1 MKRSLIAFQAL
12 LASSAVLCQ
21 SAEATSIF
29 NAPDQ
34 TNNTVESRIDA
45 ARNGNWEGLLKNAE
59 EDEALVDKAKWKN
72 GNGNKWSNGGKSS
85 GKWGN
90 DKGGGKFSNSRNSWG
105 NGGYLLAGAT
115 VVVGAT
121 AVAGSRIGD
130 RSFKRSARLQ
140 SVRAYWPRGYPVNVV
155 MQS

>member
-34 TNNTVESRIDA
+34 TNNTVESRIEA
-45 ARNGNWEGLLKNAE
+45 ARNGNWESLLKNAE
-59 EDEALVDKAKWKN
+59 QDGALVAKGKWNN
-72 GNGNKWSNGGKSS
+72 GNGNKWSTGGKSS

-90 DKGGGKFSNSRNSWG
+90 GKGGGKFSNSRNSWG
-105 NGGYLLAGAT
+105 NGGYR
-115 VVVGAT
+115 VGWGNGGGGWRNGGGGFAN
-121 AVAGSRIGD
+121 
-130 RSFKRSARLQ
+130 
-140 SVRAYWPRGYPVNVV
+140 W
-155 MQS
+155 

>member
-34 TNNTVESRIDA
+34 TNNTVESRIEA
-45 ARNGNWEGLLKNAE
+45 ARNGNWESLLKNAAQDVWLPKE
-59 EDEALVDKAKWKN
+59 
-72 GNGNKWSNGGKSS
+72 S
-85 GKWGN
+85 GKTATATSGAMVARAA
-90 DKGGGKFSNSRNSWG
+90 GSGVTARAAASSATAAT
-105 NGGYLLAGAT
+105 AGAM
-115 VVVGAT
+115 VVIGLAGAT
-121 AVAGSRIGD
+121 AVAAGATAVVGSRIGN
-130 RSFKRSARLQ
+130 RSGKRSARLQ
-140 SVRAYWPRGYPVNVV
+140 SVRAHWAGGHPIDIV

>member
-29 NAPDQ
+29 STPDQ
-34 TNNTVESRIDA
+34 TNNTVESRIEA
-45 ARNGNWEGLLKNAE
+45 ARNGNWESLLKNAE
-59 EDEALVDKAKWKN
+59 QDGALVAKGKWKN

-90 DKGGGKFSNSRNSWG
+90 GKGGGKFGNSRNSWG
-105 NGGYLLAGAT
+105 NGGYR
-115 VVVGAT
+115 VGWRNGGGGWRNGGGGFAN
-121 AVAGSRIGD
+121 
-130 RSFKRSARLQ
+130 
-140 SVRAYWPRGYPVNVV
+140 W
-155 MQS
+155 

>member
-34 TNNTVESRIDA
+34 TNNTVESRIEA
-45 ARNGNWEGLLKNAE
+45 ARNGNWESLLKNAE
-59 EDEALVDKAKWKN
+59 QDGALVAKGKLKN

-90 DKGGGKFSNSRNSWG
+90 GKGGGKFSNSRNSWG
-105 NGGYLLAGAT
+105 NGGYR
-115 VVVGAT
+115 VGWRNGGGGFAN
-121 AVAGSRIGD
+121 
-130 RSFKRSARLQ
+130 
-140 SVRAYWPRGYPVNVV
+140 W
-155 MQS
+155 

>member
-34 TNNTVESRIDA
+34 ANNTVESRIEA
-45 ARNGNWEGLLKNAE
+45 ARNGNWESLLKNAE
-59 EDEALVDKAKWKN
+59 QDGALVAKGKWKN

-90 DKGGGKFSNSRNSWG
+90 GKGGSKFSNSRNSWG
-105 NGGYLLAGAT
+105 NGGYR
-115 VVVGAT
+115 VGWGNGGGGWRNGGGGFAN
-121 AVAGSRIGD
+121 
-130 RSFKRSARLQ
+130 
-140 SVRAYWPRGYPVNVV
+140 W
-155 MQS
+155 